1 MGRSHL
7 ALGIMSG
14 ILAAKGMDA
23 PLPEGV
29 ALTALAAVSALVPDL
44 DVDGLLM
51 RRLTERPLKLVRR
64 LLGYAGVM
72 LILLSYF
79 PDTRNEQFGTAMIG
93 LLCLGVG
100 FVLQDQS
107 ARRWMV
113 SLMGVLLAAFSL
125 YWRLDE
131 HVFTLG
137 GLFAGIQE
145 SGRWMIWL
153 GLFIA
158 VIPHFPHRTYS
169 HTLWAL
175 AIWGAIWYEAE
186 ASLQLAGLFAAGTA
200 GYASHL
206 LADTLTVSG
215 VRYFH
220 PFPPAI
226 RLPLIRTKKDRARE
240 HLIVIVI
247 GIATA
252 VTWLSGF
259 NLPLEIVT
267 KSHYS

>member
-7 ALGIMSG
+7 ALGVMSG
-14 ILAAKGMDA
+14 LLVARGAQA

-29 ALTALAAVSALVPDL
+29 VLTTLAAVSALVPDL

-51 RRLTERPLKLVRR
+51 RRLTERPLTWIRR
-64 LLGYAGVM
+64 LFGYAGVI

-79 PDTRNEQFGTAMIG
+79 PHTRNEQFGTALVG

-100 FVLQDQS
+100 FVLKDQS
-107 ARRWMV
+107 ARRWML
-113 SLMGVLLAAFSL
+113 SLMGVLLAVCSL
-125 YWRLDE
+125 YWRLGE
-131 HVFTLG
+131 HMFTLS
-137 GLFAGIQE
+137 GLTQGMQE
-145 SGRWMIWL
+145 SERWLIWL

-158 VIPHFPHRTYS
+158 IVPHFPHRTYS

-175 AIWGAIWYEAE
+175 AVWGAIWYEAE
-186 ASLQLAGLFAAGTA
+186 ASLRMEGLFMAGIT

-215 VRYFH
+215 IRYLH
-220 PFPPAI
+220 PFPPTV

-240 HLIVIVI
+240 HLIVIVF
-247 GIATA
+247 GVAT
-252 VTWLSGF
+252 VLLWFSGPH
-259 NLPLEIVT
+259 LPLEILT
-267 KSHYS
+267 KS